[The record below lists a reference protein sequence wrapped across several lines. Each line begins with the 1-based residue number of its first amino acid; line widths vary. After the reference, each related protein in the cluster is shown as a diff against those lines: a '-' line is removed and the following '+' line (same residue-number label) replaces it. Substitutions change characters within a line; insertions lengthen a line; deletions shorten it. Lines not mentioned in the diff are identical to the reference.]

1 LFLFVIQRAERL
13 SEEVAETMV
22 SSYTLILAFSLQ
34 GEGMARQMYSTPSSM
49 NGEGMARYTY
59 FSSQVKGE
67 GMGPE
72 IRERDKR
79 FGGFAVD

>member
-59 FSSQVKGE
+59 LPSPVKGE

-72 IRERDKR
+72 SWETDERV
-79 FGGFAVD
+79 GGLSDD